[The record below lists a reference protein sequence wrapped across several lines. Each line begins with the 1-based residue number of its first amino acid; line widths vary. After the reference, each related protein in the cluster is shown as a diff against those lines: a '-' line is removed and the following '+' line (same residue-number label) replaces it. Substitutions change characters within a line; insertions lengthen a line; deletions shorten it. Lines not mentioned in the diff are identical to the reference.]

1 MKVRWIY
8 LFHLTLN
15 KSSNERGVEGRTVV
29 TNEYHLQ
36 QTETDGQQ
44 EVQDAIGIAVANQDE
59 VQDPAG
65 NGRNELT
72 EENQTADTAVD
83 EGEQQFA

>member
-15 KSSNERGVEGRTVV
+15 IPAFLKALMKGGGGGGVEGRTVV
-29 TNEYHLQ
+29 TDEYHLQ

-44 EVQDAIGIAVANQDE
+44 EVQDAIGIAVADQNE
-59 VQDPAG
+59 VQDTSVMAEM
-65 NGRNELT
+65 N
-72 EENQTADTAVD
+72 
-83 EGEQQFA
+83 